1 MTTNTRLELPQGT
14 FDVALYDITGACVRV
29 MPQQQGVAIIERE
42 SLTSGVYQVQ
52 VSAENETKSVRL
64 VIE

>member
-1 MTTNTRLELPQGT
+1 M
-14 FDVALYDITGACVRV
+14 

-42 SLTSGVYQVQ
+42 SLTSGVYQVRIVQ
-52 VSAENETKSVRL
+52 GEQSKSLRL